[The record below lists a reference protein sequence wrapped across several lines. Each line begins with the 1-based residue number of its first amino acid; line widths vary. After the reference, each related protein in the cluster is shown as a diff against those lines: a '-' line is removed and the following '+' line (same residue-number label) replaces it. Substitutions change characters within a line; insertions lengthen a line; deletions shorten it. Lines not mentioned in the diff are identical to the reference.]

1 MSETRYLEVRYNN
14 HWLLTCSLSSFHFLL
29 QASDREIQWVIRAS
43 VVVVG
48 LVGTSLTNLKNSIL
62 LFWFL
67 GSEVAYIIIFPQL
80 VCVLFFNISNGYGA
94 VMGLLVGVTLRLL
107 SGDPTL
113 GLTPVIHFPGCTLED
128 GVYVQYSPIRTIPML
143 SAMAAIL
150 FFSYLVSLLFNKGL
164 IPEKL
169 DVFKVKAQ
177 QSPQP
182 VTPIGGAKEQ
192 DEKEK
197 MNRKQLSD

>member
-1 MSETRYLEVRYNN
+1 ML
-14 HWLLTCSLSSFHFLL
+14 
-29 QASDREIQWVIRAS
+29 VI
-43 VVVVG
+43 G
-48 LVGTSLTNLKNSIL
+48 LVGTTLTSLKNSIL
-62 LFWFL
+62 LFWL
-67 GSEVAYIIIFPQL
+67 IGTEVAYIIVFPQL

-94 VMGLLVGVTLRLL
+94 VIGLLVGVTLRLL

-128 GVYVQYSPIRTIPML
+128 GVYVQYSPIRTISML

-169 DVFKVKAQ
+169 DVLEVKVQ

-182 VTPIGGAKEQ
+182 LTPMGGATEQ
-192 DEKEK
+192 DEKEELRG
-197 MNRKQLSD
+197 NDC